1 MESKKGE
8 TAETKNGAGKIL
20 VIVTN
25 AGEYEK
31 VGMRTG
37 LWLGELTHFWD
48 FAEQAGFSM
57 DIASPYGGRIP
68 LDPESLAH
76 EVLSELGTEK
86 RYRNRR
92 YMDLLENTKKVADVN
107 VEDYDAIYLTGGH
120 GTMFDFR
127 QSKALETLM
136 ARFYE
141 TGRIVST
148 VCHGAT
154 GLLNVN
160 LSNGEPLIKGKKVTG
175 FSWPEEIIAKRD
187 DAVPFNLEEEL
198 KKIGADYSKA
208 DKPFEVHVIEDG
220 RLITGQNPGS
230 ARAVAEAVIKR
241 LNTKGDSSSRKK

>member
-1 MESKKGE
+1 MGSRSEEQTTTRDVK
-8 TAETKNGAGKIL
+8 GKIL
-20 VIVTN
+20 IIVTN

-37 LWLGELTHFWD
+37 LWLDELTHFWD
-48 FAEQAGFSM
+48 LAEEAGFSM
-57 DIASPYGGRIP
+57 DIASPSGGRIP
-68 LDPESLAH
+68 LDPESLVH

-86 RYRNRR
+86 RYRDRR
-92 YMDLLENTKKVADVN
+92 YMDLLENTKKVANVN
-107 VEDYDAIYLTGGH
+107 VEDYDARYLTGGH
-120 GTMFDFR
+120 ETMFDFH

-160 LSNGEPLIKGKKVTG
+160 LSNGKPLIKGKKVTG
-175 FSWPEEIIAKRD
+175 FSWPKEIIAKRD

-198 KKIGADYSKA
+198 KKLGADYSKA
-208 DKPFEVHVIEDG
+208 GKPFEVHVIEDG

-230 ARAVAEAVIKR
+230 ARAVAEAVIRR
-241 LNTKGDSSSRKK
+241 LKIKADSN

>member
-1 MESKKGE
+1 MGSRSEEQTTARDVKGE
-8 TAETKNGAGKIL
+8 IL

-48 FAEQAGFSM
+48 FAEEAGFSM
-57 DIASPYGGRIP
+57 DIASPSGGRIP
-68 LDPESLAH
+68 LDPESLVH

-86 RYRNRR
+86 RYRDRR
-92 YMDLLENTKKVADVN
+92 YMDLLENTKKIANIN

-120 GTMFDFR
+120 GTMFDLR

-141 TGRIVST
+141 TDRIVST

-160 LSNGEPLIKGKKVTG
+160 LSNGQPLIKGKKVTG

-198 KKIGADYSKA
+198 KKLGADYSKA
-208 DKPFEVHVIEDG
+208 GKPFEVHVIEDG

-230 ARAVAEAVIKR
+230 AKAVAEAVIRR
-241 LNTKGDSSSRKK
+241 LKTKADSN

>member
-1 MESKKGE
+1 MGSRSEE
-8 TAETKNGAGKIL
+8 QTTASDVKGKIL

-48 FAEQAGFSM
+48 FAEEAGFSM
-57 DIASPYGGRIP
+57 DIASPSGGRIP
-68 LDPESLAH
+68 LDPESLVH

-86 RYRNRR
+86 RYRDRR
-92 YMDLLENTKKVADVN
+92 YMDLLENTKKVANVN

-187 DAVPFNLEEEL
+187 DSVPFNLEEEL
-198 KKIGADYSKA
+198 KKLGADYSKA
-208 DKPFEVHVIEDG
+208 GKPFEVHVIEDG

-230 ARAVAEAVIKR
+230 ARAVAEAVIRR
-241 LNTKGDSSSRKK
+241 LKTKADSN

>member
-1 MESKKGE
+1 MGSRSEE
-8 TAETKNGAGKIL
+8 QTTARDIKGKIL

-48 FAEQAGFSM
+48 FAEEAGFSM
-57 DIASPYGGRIP
+57 DIASPSGGRIP
-68 LDPESLAH
+68 LDPESLVH

-86 RYRNRR
+86 RYRDRR
-92 YMDLLENTKKVADVN
+92 YMDLLENTKKIANIN

-141 TGRIVST
+141 AGRIVST

-154 GLLNVN
+154 GLLDVN

-198 KKIGADYSKA
+198 KKLGADYSKA
-208 DKPFEVHVIEDG
+208 GKPFEVHVIEDG

-230 ARAVAEAVIKR
+230 ARAVAEAVIRR
-241 LNTKGDSSSRKK
+241 LKTKADSN

>member
-1 MESKKGE
+1 MTVSALDAMTLQRCLQEHQRSPKADFEHHLQRQIAKI
-8 TAETKNGAGKIL
+8 TASVWLIA
-20 VIVTN
+20 TN
-25 AGEYEK
+25 ED
-31 VGMRTG
+31 
-37 LWLGELTHFWD
+37 L
-48 FAEQAGFSM
+48 
-57 DIASPYGGRIP
+57 
-68 LDPESLAH
+68 
-76 EVLSELGTEK
+76 
-86 RYRNRR
+86 RYI
-92 YMDLLENTKKVADVN
+92 DLLENTKKVANVN

-148 VCHGAT
+148 VCHSAT

-187 DAVPFNLEEEL
+187 NAVPFNLEEEL
-198 KKIGADYSKA
+198 KKLGADYSKA
-208 DKPFEVHVIEDG
+208 GKPFEVHVIG

-230 ARAVAEAVIKR
+230 ARAVAEAVIRR
-241 LNTKGDSSSRKK
+241 LKTKADSN

>member
-1 MESKKGE
+1 MGSRSEE
-8 TAETKNGAGKIL
+8 QTTARDIKGKIL

-48 FAEQAGFSM
+48 FAEEAGFSM
-57 DIASPYGGRIP
+57 DIASPSGGRIP
-68 LDPESLAH
+68 LDPESLVH

-86 RYRNRR
+86 RYRDRR
-92 YMDLLENTKKVADVN
+92 YMDLLENTKKIANIN
-107 VEDYDAIYLTGGH
+107 VEDYDAIYLTGRH

-187 DAVPFNLEEEL
+187 DAVPFNLEDEL
-198 KKIGADYSKA
+198 KKLGADYSKA
-208 DKPFEVHVIEDG
+208 GKPFEVHVIEDG

-230 ARAVAEAVIKR
+230 ARAVAEAVIRR
-241 LNTKGDSSSRKK
+241 LKTKADSN

>member
-1 MESKKGE
+1 MS
-8 TAETKNGAGKIL
+8 
-20 VIVTN
+20 
-25 AGEYEK
+25 
-31 VGMRTG
+31 
-37 LWLGELTHFWD
+37 FWD
-48 FAEQAGFSM
+48 FAEEAGFSM
-57 DIASPYGGRIP
+57 DIASPSGGRIP
-68 LDPESLAH
+68 LDPESLVH

-86 RYRNRR
+86 RYRDRR
-92 YMDLLENTKKVADVN
+92 YMDLLENTKKIANVN

-160 LSNGEPLIKGKKVTG
+160 LSNGEPLIKGKKETG
-175 FSWPEEIIAKRD
+175 FSCSEEIIAKRD
-187 DAVPFNLEEEL
+187 DAVPFNLEEQL
-198 KKIGADYSKA
+198 KKLVADYSKA
-208 DKPFEVHVIEDG
+208 GKPFEVHVIEDG

-230 ARAVAEAVIKR
+230 ARAVTEAVIRR
-241 LNTKGDSSSRKK
+241 LKIKADSN

>member
-1 MESKKGE
+1 
-8 TAETKNGAGKIL
+8 
-20 VIVTN
+20 
-25 AGEYEK
+25 
-31 VGMRTG
+31 
-37 LWLGELTHFWD
+37 
-48 FAEQAGFSM
+48 M
-57 DIASPYGGRIP
+57 DIASAAGGRIP

-76 EVLSELGTEK
+76 EVLAEMGTEK
-86 RYRNRR
+86 RYRDRR
-92 YMDLLENTKKVADVN
+92 FMDLLEDIKKVADIN

-127 QSKALETLM
+127 QSKDLEDLM

-141 TGRIVST
+141 TGRRFVST

-160 LSNGEPLIKGKKVTG
+160 LSTGEPLVKGKKVAG
-175 FSWPEEIIAKRD
+175 FSWPEEVLAKRD

-198 KKIGADYSKA
+198 KKIGAEYSKA

-230 ARAVAEAVIKR
+230 AGAVAEALIKR
-241 LNTKGDSSSRKK
+241 LKAR

>member
-1 MESKKGE
+1 MGSRSEE
-8 TAETKNGAGKIL
+8 QTTARDIKGKIL

-48 FAEQAGFSM
+48 FAEEAGFSM
-57 DIASPYGGRIP
+57 DIASPSGGRIP
-68 LDPESLAH
+68 LDPESLVH

-86 RYRNRR
+86 RYRDRR
-92 YMDLLENTKKVADVN
+92 YMDLLENTKKIANIN

-141 TGRIVST
+141 AGRIVST

-198 KKIGADYSKA
+198 KKLGADYSKA
-208 DKPFEVHVIEDG
+208 GKPFEVHVIEDG

-230 ARAVAEAVIKR
+230 ARAVAEAVIRR
-241 LNTKGDSSSRKK
+241 LKTKADSN